1 MGEVELVKDLL
12 SLDQDVLPNEDGI
25 IPSFGVEKVK
35 SLHHY
40 YGNPDQDTFQGAST
54 YAVALMKCANDLLR
68 LEYGGQKKH
77 VTNQQYKLKE
87 KYHIDENP
95 VKEQV
100 LSGGDNNKPERVKN
114 IKRKS

>member
-40 YGNPDQDTFQGAST
+40 YGNPDQDTRCQHLRCST
-54 YAVALMKCANDLLR
+54 NEMCKRFTTLR
-68 LEYGGQKKH
+68 IWWLEKARYES
-77 VTNQQYKLKE
+77 TA
-87 KYHIDENP
+87 
-95 VKEQV
+95 
-100 LSGGDNNKPERVKN
+100 
-114 IKRKS
+114 

>member
-1 MGEVELVKDLL
+1 MGEVELVKNLL

-35 SLHHY
+35 SLHYY

-68 LEYGGQKKH
+68 LEYGG
-77 VTNQQYKLKE
+77 
-87 KYHIDENP
+87 
-95 VKEQV
+95 
-100 LSGGDNNKPERVKN
+100 
-114 IKRKS
+114 